1 MNDGWMDGW
10 MSPGCLLFLTKRKQS
25 SHDDLDVDRT
35 PEREGGDEADKQASK
50 QAINQSNRI
59 EAICDKVFVF
69 SSRSVLRFMYGMKS
83 WEVVCFIPWLWIDGW
98 ESE

>member
-1 MNDGWMDGW
+1 MMDGWMDASW
-10 MSPGCLLFLTKRKQS
+10 LLATLDERKQP
-25 SHDDLDVDRT
+25 VMMTWMRT
-35 PEREGGDEADKQASK
+35 PEREGGDERGRQASK